1 MILVITK
8 DGNEYINENNVVSVN
23 HSRRLK
29 SVFITYMDEKLGS
42 RCIDNVEQVQY
53 ISNNHDIVIKDDGS
67 EIQKLK
73 KVLKEQDARYNNLC
87 KHAELM
93 RCFVLNLQDYDSDL
107 YDTIEKKLR
116 NERPYLFKDD
126 TPKVNPGD

>member
-29 SVFITYMDEKLGS
+29 SAFITYMDGKLGS

-53 ISNNHDIVIKDDGS
+53 ISNNHDVVIKEDGS
-67 EIQKLK
+67 DIQKLK